1 MQQINGNSAK
11 QSRFWWLLLSIT
23 ACIYGQLTPFYSQKL
38 KIVKEN
44 NCFIFYFFSVFDMYW
59 VSLSEVRK
67 SVATTQSYAVMRFN
81 WILEEC
87 NFLASNLKTL
97 LFLPVSNIKIISHE
111 KFHCFSQK
119 CCFLF

>member
-44 NCFIFYFFSVFDMYW
+44 NCFIF
-59 VSLSEVRK
+59 
-67 SVATTQSYAVMRFN
+67 
-81 WILEEC
+81 I
-87 NFLASNLKTL
+87 FLASSMCIGL
-97 LFLPVSNIKIISHE
+97 V
-111 KFHCFSQK
+111 
-119 CCFLF
+119 